1 MRCLVTGA
9 SGHLGSYLTR
19 LLLSRGHE
27 VIVFVR
33 PQSDLWRISD
43 VLSQTKLIRGD
54 LSDIDRIT
62 PQIMS
67 ATPEVVFH
75 LAWYGVTSE
84 YRNDPNQINYNLIGS
99 LRLLQAAQKSGCNC
113 WVGMGSQAEY
123 GPYNGTLRE
132 DLPTW
137 PMTTYGVTKLCV
149 GLLSRQLC
157 EMAGIR
163 YVWLRLLATYG
174 PKDDI
179 NHLIPQVILKL
190 LAHEKPS
197 LTLGEQRWDYLYVE
211 DAAEAIYSVA
221 LKAKAQGVFN
231 LSSGEVCTIRSIAER
246 IRDMIDP
253 ELPLD
258 FGETPYRYDQVMH
271 LQANIAKLK
280 KATGWEPKTSLDRG
294 LEQAIEWYRHHM

>member
-1 MRCLVTGA
+1 
-9 SGHLGSYLTR
+9 
-19 LLLSRGHE
+19 
-27 VIVFVR
+27 
-33 PQSDLWRISD
+33 
-43 VLSQTKLIRGD
+43 
-54 LSDIDRIT
+54 
-62 PQIMS
+62 
-67 ATPEVVFH
+67 
-75 LAWYGVTSE
+75 
-84 YRNDPNQINYNLIGS
+84 
-99 LRLLQAAQKSGCNC
+99 
-113 WVGMGSQAEY
+113 
-123 GPYNGTLRE
+123 
-132 DLPTW
+132 
-137 PMTTYGVTKLCV
+137 
-149 GLLSRQLC
+149 
-157 EMAGIR
+157 MAGIR

-211 DAAEAIYSVA
+211 DAAEAMCQVA
-221 LKAKAQGVFN
+221 VNPQAQGVFN
-231 LSSGEVCTIRSIAER
+231 LGSGEAYTIRSIVER

-253 ELPLD
+253 SLPLD